1 MDHKYVIPLIIIL
14 LTISGIAY
22 IQYQSVLDTSISDHL
37 NNCIIIG
44 YAVEPPYAYV
54 SGGNITGESPE
65 VAQKIVERIGI
76 PCIIWRQTE
85 FGSLIPELEAG
96 KIDVIASGM
105 FISDDRL
112 KEISFSS
119 PSFRV
124 NQGLLVKSGNP
135 SDIHSYKEAV
145 EKNNVVISVLADSVE
160 QEVFH
165 ELGMP
170 EERLIIV
177 PDTPTGRAS
186 VETGKATG
194 FALSTPS
201 IRWLAS
207 HSTSGE
213 FEEAHPFYQTEI
225 PALRSYG
232 YGAFGFRKQ
241 DRALISAWN
250 SMMKEYIG
258 CDSHLNL
265 ISRFGFSKD
274 EVPVHDDS
282 NLSIRDKS

>member
-1 MDHKYVIPLIIIL
+1 MDHRYVVPLILIL
-14 LTISGIAY
+14 VTISGIAY
-22 IQYQSVLDTSISDHL
+22 IQYQSGVDTSLSDHL

-54 SGGNITGESPE
+54 SAGNITGESPE
-65 VAQKIVERIGI
+65 VARKIVERIGI
-76 PCIIWRQTE
+76 PCIIWRQTD

-112 KEISFSS
+112 QEISFSY

-124 NQGLLVKSGNP
+124 KQGLLVKSGNP
-135 SDIHSYKEAV
+135 SGIHSYKEAV
-145 EKNNVVISVLADSVE
+145 DTNNITISVLADSIE
-160 QEVFH
+160 EKTFH

-177 PDTPTGRAS
+177 PDNPTGRAS
-186 VETGKATG
+186 VETGKAAG

-207 HSTSGE
+207 RSSGKL
-213 FEEAHPFYQTEI
+213 EEAHPFYQTDI
-225 PALRSYG
+225 PALRTYG

-250 SMMKEYIG
+250 SMMQDYIG
-258 CDSHLNL
+258 CENHLNL
-265 ISRFGFSKD
+265 ISRFGFSNE
-274 EVPVHDDS
+274 EVPVHDYS
-282 NLSIRDKS
+282 NLSTRDRS